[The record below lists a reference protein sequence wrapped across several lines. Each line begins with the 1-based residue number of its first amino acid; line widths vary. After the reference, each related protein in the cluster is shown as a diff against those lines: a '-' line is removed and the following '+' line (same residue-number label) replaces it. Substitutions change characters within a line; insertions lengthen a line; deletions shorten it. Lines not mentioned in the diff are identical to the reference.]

1 MPYRPPSV
9 RSLGD
14 YRVFFPYDCS
24 SYWLDLLLNC
34 PDSNVLCRA
43 NDAEIVRLN
52 DCGILHAGLFYSSE
66 SVCLLGKVIET
77 FRKIK
82 LDEEHNQED
91 IARFY
96 CWLRDVFVPFL
107 GRVEL
112 VIPDIFTL
120 VNDFFQKGR
129 TPTLEIMLKGLMI
142 HFSEVP
148 LCILRAIFLRNL
160 RRMHVRKFTN
170 AEFPRVTIFIGFA
183 MAKMQGKHLSSW
195 DIEQKDV
202 GLTHYDACIFLEKMR
217 HVGLIQGRL
226 FRRRLLS
233 LSIAQKLL
241 IERLSYG
248 SGENS
253 CDTFS
258 LYMQVLS
265 GSFPYP

>member
-14 YRVFFPYDCS
+14 SRVFFQYAS
-24 SYWLDLLLNC
+24 FLYWLDLLLNC
-34 PDSNVLCRA
+34 PDLNLLYRA
-43 NDAEIVRLN
+43 DYAEIVRLN
-52 DCGILHAGLFYSSE
+52 DCGILHACLFYSFE

-77 FRKIK
+77 FRKIE
-82 LDEEHNQED
+82 LDEVNNQED

-112 VIPDIFTL
+112 VIPDIFTQ

-129 TPTLEIMLKGLMI
+129 APTLEMMLKGLMI

-170 AEFPRVTIFIGFA
+170 AEFPRVTTFIGFA
-183 MAKMQGKHLSSW
+183 MAKMQGKNLSSW

-202 GLTHYDACIFLEKMR
+202 GLTHYDACIFLKKMR

-226 FRRRLLS
+226 FRGRLLS

-241 IERLSYG
+241 INRLSHG
-248 SGENS
+248 SGEEC
-253 CDTFS
+253 CDMFS
-258 LYMQVLS
+258 LFMRVLS
-265 GSFPYP
+265 GSFPYS

>member
-9 RSLGD
+9 RSLGNPQ
-14 YRVFFPYDCS
+14 VFFQFES
-24 SYWLDLLLNC
+24 LLYWLDLLLNC
-34 PDSNVLCRA
+34 PDSKLLCRA

-52 DCGILHAGLFYSSE
+52 DCGILHAGLFYSFE

-77 FRKIK
+77 FRKIE
-82 LDEEHNQED
+82 LDEVNNQED

-112 VIPDIFTL
+112 VIPDIFTQ

-129 TPTLEIMLKGLMI
+129 TPTLEIMLKGLML

-160 RRMHVRKFTN
+160 RTT
-170 AEFPRVTIFIGFA
+170 AEFPRVTTFIGFA
-183 MAKMQGKHLSSW
+183 MAKTQGKYLSPW
-195 DIEQKDV
+195 DIEQKNV

-217 HVGLIQGRL
+217 HVGMIQGRL

-233 LSIAQKLL
+233 LSIARKLL
-241 IERLSYG
+241 IKRLSYG
-248 SGENS
+248 SGENR

-258 LYMQVLS
+258 LFMRVLS

>member
-9 RSLGD
+9 RSFGD
-14 YRVFFPYDCS
+14 SRVFFS
-24 SYWLDLLLNC
+24 FASLLYWLDLLLNC
-34 PDSNVLCRA
+34 PDSNVLCHA
-43 NDAEIVRLN
+43 DDAEIVRLN
-52 DCGILHAGLFYSSE
+52 DCGILRAGLFYSFE
-66 SVCLLGKVIET
+66 RVCLLDKVIET

-82 LDEEHNQED
+82 LDEANNQED

-129 TPTLEIMLKGLMI
+129 APTLEIMLKGLML

-160 RRMHVRKFTN
+160 RIMQVRKFTN
-170 AEFPRVTIFIGFA
+170 PEFPRVTTFIGFA

-195 DIEQKDV
+195 EVEQKNV
-202 GLTHYDACIFLEKMR
+202 GLTHFDACIFLTKMR
-217 HVGLIQGRL
+217 YLGLIQGRL
-226 FRRRLLS
+226 FRGRFLS
-233 LSIAQKLL
+233 LSVAQKLL
-241 IERLSYG
+241 IKRLSYG
-248 SGENS
+248 SGKNHY
-253 CDTFS
+253 DMFS